1 MAVQTKIMGFL
12 GLTALL
18 ALGACIS
25 TSVIASEIQSENAC
39 KKTGGGSKAYKW
51 AWSTAVAGGVTSGA
65 CVAGIILMIVA

>member
-1 MAVQTKIMGFL
+1 MVVQTKIIGFL

-25 TSVIASEIQSENAC
+25 TSVIAAEIQSAGEC

-65 CVAGIILMIVA
+65 CIAGIILMVVA